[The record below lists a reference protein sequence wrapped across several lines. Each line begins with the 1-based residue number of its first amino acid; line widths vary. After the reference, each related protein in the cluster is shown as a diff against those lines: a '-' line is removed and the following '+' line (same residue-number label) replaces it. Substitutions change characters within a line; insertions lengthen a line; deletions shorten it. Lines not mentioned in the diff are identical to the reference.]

1 MLRATA
7 IFTTRRPRLVILAWF
22 CLTAIGVTQ
31 IPALPG
37 LLHPGGFEDAR
48 LESEQAYRIVREE
61 IATSGPVIVAVFRSP
76 DGGPADAAFIARA
89 SEQARRAAR
98 VTEVQRVV
106 TPDVSARQVAASE
119 GVVTALI
126 VLSGDAAEG
135 LDAVDKVRAA
145 LGDEPLTPVITGGP
159 VAYADIIAVSESD
172 LRRAEIIS
180 VPLALVALALV
191 FGTLAAAATP
201 VVVGGVC
208 VVGALA
214 LLATIAR
221 TADLSVFVLNLATM
235 LGLGLGTDYSLF
247 LVSRY
252 REELRRTSDVH
263 EAIVTTVET
272 AGSAVLFSGLAVFA
286 GLCGL
291 LTFEFMMLR
300 SLGVAGAI
308 VVVLAIAAAL
318 TLLPAILMLV
328 GRRIDALR
336 ITRSREEEQTAWI
349 RLTRIAM
356 ARPLIAIALVVAV
369 LTALGLPFLR
379 ARISLPDASV
389 LPPSVPSRQGYD
401 VVTAAF
407 GPGAAAPI
415 LVVVSSDGP
424 ILAPPALDAL
434 YDLSRAIGAD
444 PAVALVDSIVDLD
457 SRLTRAQY
465 QLMYRADGAHADPYA
480 RAALE
485 ATTGPRATMLTV
497 TPTCG
502 AASRECEALVDR
514 LRAFSPEGGL
524 RMLIG
529 GAPAGSVDISRQ
541 LYRDFPRAI
550 AIVLA
555 ATFLILLV
563 LLRSVILPI
572 KAVLMNCL
580 SLFASYGALVVLF
593 QEGFGSGALGFTPLG
608 YVEATLPIILF
619 CLLFGLSM
627 DYEVFLLS
635 RIREEWLKSGS
646 NIASVERGIAR
657 SGRVI
662 TNAALIV
669 VLVSLSFASAEIILV
684 KAVGIGTALA
694 IALDA
699 TVVRG
704 VLVPAT
710 MRLIGEWNW
719 WLPGWLDR
727 LIPRV
732 GHRT

>member
-7 IFTTRRPRLVILAWF
+7 NFTTNRPRLVILAWF
-22 CLTAIGVTQ
+22 CLAAIGVTQ
-31 IPALPG
+31 IPTLPG
-37 LLHPGGFEDAR
+37 LLLPGGFENVR

-61 IATSGPVIVAVFRSP
+61 IAASGPVIVAVFRGP
-76 DGGPADAAFIARA
+76 DGSRADAAFIAQVSA
-89 SEQARRAAR
+89 QARRAAA
-98 VTEVQRVV
+98 VPEVQRVL
-106 TPDVSARQVAASE
+106 TPDFSARQVAAE
-119 GVVTALI
+119 RGVATALI
-126 VLSGDAAEG
+126 VLSGDAGAG
-135 LDAVDKVRAA
+135 LDAVEKVRAA
-145 LGDEPLTPVITGGP
+145 LGTDPLTPVITGGP

-180 VPLALVALALV
+180 VPLALIALALV
-191 FGTLAAAATP
+191 FGTLVAAATP

-214 LLATIAR
+214 LLAIIAR
-221 TADLSVFVLNLATM
+221 SADLSVFVLNLATM

-247 LVSRY
+247 LVSRF
-252 REELRRTSDVH
+252 REELLRTTDVR
-263 EAIVTTVET
+263 EAIVNTVET
-272 AGSAVLFSGLAVFA
+272 AGSAILFSGLAVFA

-308 VVVLAIAAAL
+308 VVILAVGAAV

-336 ITRSREEEQTAWI
+336 IAPTREGEQTAWI
-349 RLTRIAM
+349 RLTRWAVT
-356 ARPLIAIALVVAV
+356 RPLVAIALVVSL
-369 LTALGLPFLR
+369 LTVLGLPFLR

-389 LPPSVPSRQGYD
+389 LPSSVPSRQAYD

-415 LVVVSSDGP
+415 LVVVSSDNA

-434 YDLSRAIGAD
+434 YDLSRAIRAD
-444 PAVALVDSIVDLD
+444 PAVAHVDSIVDLD
-457 SRLTRAQY
+457 SRLTREQY
-465 QLMYRADGAHADPYA
+465 HLMYRANGVHADPYA
-480 RAALE
+480 RAALD
-485 ATTGPRATMLTV
+485 ATTGARATMLTV
-497 TPTCG
+497 TPTCS
-502 AASRECEALVDR
+502 AASPECEALVDR
-514 LRAFSPEGGL
+514 LRAFAPGGGL
-524 RMLIG
+524 RMSIG

-541 LYRDFPRAI
+541 LYADFPRAI
-550 AIVLA
+550 AVVLA

-563 LLRSVILPI
+563 LLRSLILPI

-593 QEGFGSGALGFTPLG
+593 QEGVGSGILGFTPLG

-635 RIREEWLKSGS
+635 RIREEWLSTRS
-646 NIASVERGIAR
+646 NVASVERGIAR

-684 KAVGIGTALA
+684 KAVGIGAALA

-727 LIPRV
+727 RLPEIGPRV
-732 GHRT
+732 